1 MKRILSVVLLVAML
15 ATLLPSMPIKAKAA
29 NRWEVINTG
38 NVTGQDIAA
47 RAEFYIGAGRYD
59 GSNYKERT
67 GFGTTLHFDC
77 SGFVYRVLRD
87 LDLGSTQ
94 PNVNVGQ
101 LDPYGNYFEGK
112 NSAGYY
118 YITAHTQNQRY
129 YGKQL
134 SEAVSL
140 YKRTGDY
147 SLFQPGDLMVFSY
160 NGGASVSHMAIYV
173 GDGKVV
179 HSTSSRGVYK
189 TALSQTGWPNGKL
202 GNSLIDANR
211 LVTDGHNYNNQGFCP
226 HCNTE
231 YDYNATLS
239 TDAAGIYSIKAALYL
254 RETPYCNDDNKVGE
268 LLPVGTEVLVLGTV
282 TNAFGEVMAKVSYN
296 DIVGY
301 HRLENLNI
309 LQYHA
314 QEITCVLD
322 APQEGAVL
330 PQATYNLSGTITS
343 VYPLALVEG
352 YIDGSL
358 YTTVQLG
365 KTTTLDIRSSN
376 INKALSFSSLASGTH
391 TLTLKAR
398 DIHRSEMVTICT
410 RMFTI
415 DGNAACNHSYT
426 AVVTTEPTC
435 TQAGVMTYTCT
446 WCKDAYTEE
455 IIGEHNYNDRGICGI
470 CNEAFDYAP
479 SFSADRAGIYAVNTG
494 LILRATPYYNDT
506 KVSDLLSVNT
516 EVVVLGTVVNAA
528 GELWAKVSYNEI
540 VGYHQMKYFTFLREA
555 EQGCEHNYKS
565 EVTDIPTCTKEGTL
579 TYTCILC
586 DEFYTETLG
595 AGHCYE
601 DGICMDCGDPEMI
614 ISCTVTQPAE
624 GAIVQKASYNVL
636 GTITSASP
644 LALVEAYIDGACYAS
659 VSLGDTTTLDIRF
672 SKINDNLKFKELP
685 SGPHTLEIR
694 ARDIYHEEMITV
706 STRRFV
712 TEGAVSCNHN
722 YVTAVTKAPT
732 CTQNGTMTY
741 TCSLCQ
747 ANYTVTLTA
756 RHEFVGGICTECG
769 QVASHN
775 LVLNADTEVDLSLTE
790 DLYVDLAGYELTGT
804 IQTNGFR
811 VFGMDSTTDRYTN
824 DRMGYFNC
832 EDENG
837 LSIVPQSVTTTKDMV
852 RYMTIATD
860 EGYTFHRFYLG
871 ITHLNLVPATTGFG
885 YKAQFR
891 GDEMVHSYVDSVAY
905 DLWITESNVVSRTI
919 NGFTDKCSLRLN
931 NVDVQHYGQTPVYA
945 RVSMT
950 LADGT
955 VVEGAVHASTFRDL
969 VEAVDLQV
977 DSLTA
982 GQLAA
987 VRAMIAKYPI
997 MQTWYLDNLFSMY

>member
-1 MKRILSVVLLVAML
+1 MK
-15 ATLLPSMPIKAKAA
+15 
-29 NRWEVINTG
+29 
-38 NVTGQDIAA
+38 
-47 RAEFYIGAGRYD
+47 
-59 GSNYKERT
+59 
-67 GFGTTLHFDC
+67 
-77 SGFVYRVLRD
+77 
-87 LDLGSTQ
+87 
-94 PNVNVGQ
+94 
-101 LDPYGNYFEGK
+101 YF
-112 NSAGYY
+112 N
-118 YITAHTQNQRY
+118 
-129 YGKQL
+129 
-134 SEAVSL
+134 
-140 YKRTGDY
+140 
-147 SLFQPGDLMVFSY
+147 F
-160 NGGASVSHMAIYV
+160 
-173 GDGKVV
+173 
-179 HSTSSRGVYK
+179 
-189 TALSQTGWPNGKL
+189 
-202 GNSLIDANR
+202 
-211 LVTDGHNYNNQGFCP
+211 
-226 HCNTE
+226 
-231 YDYNATLS
+231 
-239 TDAAGIYSIKAALYL
+239 L
-254 RETPYCNDDNKVGE
+254 RETE
-268 LLPVGTEVLVLGTV
+268 
-282 TNAFGEVMAKVSYN
+282 
-296 DIVGY
+296 
-301 HRLENLNI
+301 
-309 LQYHA
+309 Q
-314 QEITCVLD
+314 
-322 APQEGAVL
+322 
-330 PQATYNLSGTITS
+330 
-343 VYPLALVEG
+343 
-352 YIDGSL
+352 
-358 YTTVQLG
+358 
-365 KTTTLDIRSSN
+365 
-376 INKALSFSSLASGTH
+376 
-391 TLTLKAR
+391 
-398 DIHRSEMVTICT
+398 
-410 RMFTI
+410 
-415 DGNAACNHSYT
+415 ACNHNYKSEIT
-426 AVVTTEPTC
+426 AIPTC
-435 TQAGVMTYTCT
+435 TKYGTLTYTCT
-446 WCKDAYTEE
+446 LCQDTYTEQ
-455 IIGEHNYNDRGICGI
+455 ILGEHNYNDLGI
-470 CNEAFDYAP
+470 CNVCSEAFDYAP

-540 VGYHQMKYFTFLREA
+540 VGYHQMKYFTFLRET
-555 EQGCEHNYKS
+555 EQTCNHNYKS

-672 SKINDNLKFKELP
+672 SKINDYLKFKELP

-712 TEGAVSCNHN
+712 TEGVVSCNHN

-811 VFGMDSTTDRYTN
+811 VFGMDSTTDRYTD

-969 VEAVDLQV
+969 VEAVDLQA

-982 GQLAA
+982 DQLAA